1 MLEALATKML
11 KQDDYFS
18 ELKKIGNSKE
28 ATGIHNAMNKLF
40 DTVKTNTDQKTHDV
54 IDKAKVLLRLI
65 RSNTQLVKDS
75 KNFNLTEMQ
84 DDLTTMQDIVFR
96 IESINSF
103 TKNQLQTMNRLH
115 KQHSKINKII
125 NE

>member
-18 ELKKIGNSKE
+18 ELKKIGNNKE
-28 ATGIHNAMNKLF
+28 AKGIHNAMNRLF
-40 DTVKTNTDQKTHDV
+40 DTVKVNTDQKTHDV
-54 IDKAKVLLRLI
+54 IDKAKLLLRLI
-65 RSNTQLVKDS
+65 RSNNQLVRDS
-75 KNFNLTEMQ
+75 KNFDINEMQ
-84 DDLTTMQDIVFR
+84 DDLTTIQDILFR

-103 TKNQLQTMNRLH
+103 NKEQLQIMNILH
-115 KQHSKINKII
+115 KKHSKINKII

>member
-1 MLEALATKML
+1 
-11 KQDDYFS
+11 
-18 ELKKIGNSKE
+18 
-28 ATGIHNAMNKLF
+28 
-40 DTVKTNTDQKTHDV
+40 
-54 IDKAKVLLRLI
+54 
-65 RSNTQLVKDS
+65 
-75 KNFNLTEMQ
+75 MQ